1 MICRETGAEGRRLIV
16 NADDLGLSAG
26 VSAGI
31 IEARQ
36 RGILTSA
43 SAMVNIEGALEQ
55 IAQVRA
61 ACPDLPIGLHLNIT
75 TGRPVLPPDQVPTL
89 VDRSGRFYRSETML
103 ARLPDISLDELRA
116 ELHAQAERLLGAGV
130 QFDHIDYHE
139 HIVLVYAPFYEVVL
153 ELAREHGVPVRQ
165 PVPASVR
172 GQVRLPGGGVA
183 AAIRRMVRF
192 ALRHPVRAW
201 RLFPQLSPKAFE
213 QKAALLVARGVPAP
227 DRFIDGYFGRP
238 SVERFLAMLQ
248 QLPPG
253 VSEVAVHPGRVDEG
267 LRRLGGG
274 YVAEREAELA
284 VLLDPRLPAA
294 LAAHQIAL
302 TDFSAVR
309 GQQRSSG

>member
-1 MICRETGAEGRRLIV
+1 MAGGEAGAEGRQLIV
-16 NADDLGLSAG
+16 NADDLGLSPG
-26 VSAGI
+26 VSAAI

-55 IAQVRA
+55 IARVRA

-75 TGRPVLPPDQVPTL
+75 TGRPVLPPERVPTL
-89 VDRSGRFYRSETML
+89 VDRAGCFYHSEAIL
-103 ARLPDISLDELRA
+103 ARLPAISLDELRA
-116 ELHAQAERLLGAGV
+116 ELRAQAERLLGAGV
-130 QFDHIDYHE
+130 RFDHIDYHE
-139 HIVLVYAPFYEVVL
+139 HIILLYAPFYELVL

-172 GQVRLPGGGVA
+172 GQVRLPGGGA

-192 ALRHPVRAW
+192 ALRHPVLAW

-227 DRFIDGYFGRP
+227 DLFIDGYFGRP
-238 SVERFLAMLQ
+238 SVERFLALLR

-253 VSEVAVHPGRVDEG
+253 ISEVAVHPGHVDEG
-267 LRRLGGG
+267 LRRRGGG

-284 VLLDPRLPAA
+284 ALLAPRLPAA
-294 LAAHQIAL
+294 LAAHQVTLA
-302 TDFSAVR
+302 DFSAVR
-309 GQQRSSG
+309 EQQR